1 MDSKNINNVE
11 PRAKKPYVAPTM
23 VAVPVDKQICLSLKS
38 IVVHDVTGAVITF
51 SADGPSFSANTADY
65 LDASTSVF
73 DKSSFER
80 VIMRSFIA
88 AYDDY
93 MDGIDAWI
101 QANNGNKEYQD
112 YLTNLGNAGWTTKNA
127 AVDPTSG
134 VFGAGDAWG
143 SESSPFGN

>member
-23 VAVPVDKQICLSLKS
+23 VAVPVDKQISLSLKS

-51 SADGPSFSANTADY
+51 SADGNSFSANTADY

-73 DKSSFER
+73 NKSGFEKALR
-80 VIMRSFIA
+80 KLFMA
-88 AYDDY
+88 EYDDL
-93 MDGIDAWI
+93 DDALDAWD
-101 QANNGNKEYQD
+101 AARNGNKEYQE